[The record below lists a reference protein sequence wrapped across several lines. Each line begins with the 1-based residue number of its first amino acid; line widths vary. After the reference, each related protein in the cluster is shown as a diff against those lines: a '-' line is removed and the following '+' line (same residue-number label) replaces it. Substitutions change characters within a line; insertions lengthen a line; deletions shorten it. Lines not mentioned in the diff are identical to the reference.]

1 MCVKLLNG
9 TDMYKTETLW
19 YKGKKIIKYCPT
31 DYVGFYTNNQ
41 HQVLT
46 VRGKSY
52 EQVCEELDKVNVAV
66 AAA

>member
-1 MCVKLLNG
+1 
-9 TDMYKTETLW
+9 MYKTEILW
-19 YKGKKIIKYCPT
+19 YNGNKIVKYCPT
-31 DYVGFYTNNQ
+31 DFVGFYTNNQ

-52 EQVCEELDKVNVAV
+52 EKVCEELDKATAAL